1 MIQTDAAI
9 NPGNSG
15 GPLVNMNGEVIGINT
30 AIYTEGAGYE
40 GVGFALPSNTVAN
53 VYNSLIGP
61 EHRVARGSIGV
72 EFNAVANPALERVYG
87 VKSGVTVA
95 NVKQGGPADQAGV
108 KVGDTIVSVNG
119 KNVKNGDELVSE
131 IANLKPG
138 TKAELGLIRNGK
150 EQNVSVTIADRT
162 KLYGSQLGLTEES
175 QPGGEAQ
182 PSKLGISVSDVTP
195 DVAERLGVT
204 ANKGVI
210 VDDVK
215 QGSFADEDLNLQRG
229 DVILELNKEPVT
241 NAEEFRKMVGQL
253 KSGQDVALL
262 IHPARSR
269 PGTTVFAAGTLP

>member
-1 MIQTDAAI
+1 
-9 NPGNSG
+9 
-15 GPLVNMNGEVIGINT
+15 
-30 AIYTEGAGYE
+30 
-40 GVGFALPSNTVAN
+40 VGFALPSNTVAN